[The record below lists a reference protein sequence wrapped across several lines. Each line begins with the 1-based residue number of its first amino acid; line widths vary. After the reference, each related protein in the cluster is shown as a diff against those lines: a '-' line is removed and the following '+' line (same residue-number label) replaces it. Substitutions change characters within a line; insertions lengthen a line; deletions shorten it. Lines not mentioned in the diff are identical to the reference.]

1 MSRANKIPPI
11 EDATRSYESWLASH
25 TLIVRSDLEIKHEK
39 MAKDAFA
46 FLRGTFYRWVQAWP
60 AECRGETDAPRVAA
74 IGDLHSENFGTWR
87 DLEGRLIWG
96 TNDFDEACL
105 LPYTSD
111 LIRLATSVVL
121 AIETN
126 HLSIQPRVAVTTILE
141 GYTDTLDHGGRPFV
155 VERDYRDL
163 RKLALRSLGD
173 PRKFWPKL
181 LEGELFGEKL
191 PKGARKALEATL
203 PTPTP
208 QYEVRCRTAG
218 VGSLG
223 RQRFVATA
231 LVGEAPIAR
240 EAKARVPPATD
251 WAKLLKA
258 TPVPSLP
265 FHAVRV
271 PDPYFEIRR
280 RWVVR
285 RLSPD
290 CNKIDLGELHDKS
303 EQVVLLK
310 AMGSETANVHL
321 GSTPAARLLRDLQ
334 RRKEGW
340 LCDASERMA
349 KATEADWTRWRRKR

>member
-1 MSRANKIPPI
+1 VSRAKRIPAI
-11 EDATRSYESWLASH
+11 EDATSSYESWLASQ
-25 TLIVRSDLEIKHEK
+25 TLIVLSDLEVKHEK
-39 MAKDAFA
+39 MAKDPFA
-46 FLRGTFYRWVQAWP
+46 FLRGTFYRWVQVWP
-60 AECRGETDAPRVAA
+60 VECRGESDAPRVAA
-74 IGDLHSENFGTWR
+74 VGDLHSENFGTWR

-96 TNDFDEACL
+96 TNDFDEACT

-111 LIRLATSVVL
+111 LIRLGTSVLL

-126 HLSIQPRVAVTTILE
+126 HLSIQPRAAVNAILE
-141 GYTDTLDHGGRPFV
+141 GYIDTLDHGGRPFV

-181 LEGELFGEKL
+181 LDGELFGEKL

-208 QYEVRCRTAG
+208 QYEIRCRTAG

-240 EAKARVPPATD
+240 EAKARVPPATA
-251 WAKLLKA
+251 WAELRDA
-258 TPVPSLP
+258 APVPNLP
-265 FHAVRV
+265 FQAVRV
-271 PDPYFEIRR
+271 PDPYFDIRR

-290 CNKIDLGELHDKS
+290 CNKIDLGELHDKG
-303 EQVVLLK
+303 EQAVLLK

-321 GSTPAARLLRDLQ
+321 GSTRPSRLLRDLQ
-334 RRKEGW
+334 RRKDDW
-340 LCDASERMA
+340 LCAASERMA
-349 KATEADWTRWRRKR
+349 KATEADCSRWRRKM